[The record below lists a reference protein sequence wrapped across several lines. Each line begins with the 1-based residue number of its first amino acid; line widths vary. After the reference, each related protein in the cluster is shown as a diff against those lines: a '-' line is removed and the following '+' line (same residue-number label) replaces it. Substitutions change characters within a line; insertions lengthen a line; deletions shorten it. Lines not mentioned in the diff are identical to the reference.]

1 MKLVSL
7 KTTLLFI
14 ALFVFGQTFATAI
27 CPETAEGINP
37 PRWEKLGQRKV
48 NHRLDRDEI
57 MVTAKEGRF
66 SAVKLKVRKGS
77 INMHKMVIHFR
88 DGSKQKVDLRHNI
101 PAGGE
106 TRVIQLKGKKKRI
119 IKKVA
124 FWYDTKGLANKK
136 AVVNLWGRH

>member
-1 MKLVSL
+1 MKSISL
-7 KTTLLFI
+7 KITLLL
-14 ALFVFGQTFATAI
+14 AVMFVFGQTFATAI
-27 CPETAEGINP
+27 YPETCEGINP

-66 SAVKLKVRKGS
+66 SAVKLKVKKGG

-88 DGSKQKVDLRHNI
+88 DGSTQKVNLRNNI

-119 IKKVA
+119 IKKVV

-136 AVVNLWGRH
+136 AIVNLWGRH